1 MNQVSDL
8 RLALAAYDAGI
19 VPSLVLNDP
28 KLGLKQL
35 EQDLLG
41 FSIHTG
47 NCNLILALT
56 PKSLTPELVKLILKY
71 KVSYLE
77 LFENIEEKHLPVI
90 KILRK
95 NNVKIIEKYL
105 TAKSKPV
112 DDVTESLIDVTA
124 HIDAIHLKGPEGASR
139 VIDTGETLMQRFEII
154 RKKYP
159 NMGII
164 VAGGISTSAEIK
176 KFIDAGAMAVSM
188 GTVFA
193 LSTESP
199 INHKKKEA
207 LINSTFNNIEKVKAG
222 NMYQNAV
229 VFTATLDTDENNTV
243 GLILGRDSADEGLI
257 FVGKGI
263 DNIKSIKS
271 VSTIVKEL
279 TKEL

>member
-41 FSIHTG
+41 FSTHAG

-56 PKSLTPELVKLILKY
+56 PKSFTPELVKLILKY

-124 HIDAIHLKGPEGASR
+124 YIDAIHLKGPEGASR